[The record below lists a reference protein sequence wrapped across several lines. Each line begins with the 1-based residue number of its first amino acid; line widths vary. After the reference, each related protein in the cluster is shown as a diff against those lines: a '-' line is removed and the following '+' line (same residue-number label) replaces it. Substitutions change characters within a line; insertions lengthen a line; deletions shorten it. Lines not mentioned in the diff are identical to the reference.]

1 MTRKNKL
8 FSPQRCLERYKL
20 HHEKLESFFCRQFLR
35 FPYFLN
41 THFST
46 LKTVLRILKKSFVIK
61 KHFKSTFRQILF
73 CRFQKNSL
81 NSTFSCKNRFFKWT
95 FNHPHQSY
103 SRLLCS
109 SRWSICNWK
118 GYIAPDP
125 PKYAPW
131 ISSSVA

>member
-1 MTRKNKL
+1 MTCKNKF
-8 FSPQRCLERYKL
+8 FSPQKCLERLKL
-20 HHEKLESFFCRQFLR
+20 HQKELEKFFLSSIFTFSLLPKHTFFNAENCFKNPKKRFRDQKTFLINIST
-35 FPYFLN
+35 N
-41 THFST
+41 T
-46 LKTVLRILKKSFVIK
+46 
-61 KHFKSTFRQILF
+61 F